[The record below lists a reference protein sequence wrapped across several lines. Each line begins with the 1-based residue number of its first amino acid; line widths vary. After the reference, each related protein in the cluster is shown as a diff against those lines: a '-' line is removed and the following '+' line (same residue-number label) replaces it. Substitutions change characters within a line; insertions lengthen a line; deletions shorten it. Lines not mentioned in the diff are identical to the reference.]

1 MTPLHLTLTPDRAP
15 DEISRPDPAKVLHG
29 APVHST
35 WLYEDRAP
43 LFAGIWQS
51 TPGKWRV
58 CYDEWEY
65 FNILSG
71 AGVLTDA
78 AGTAMPLTP
87 GSRHIIRPGFSG
99 TFEVTQT
106 LTKDFVILT

>member
-1 MTPLHLTLTPDRAP
+1 MTQLHLTLTHDRAP
-15 DEISRPDPAKVLHG
+15 DETSRPDAAKLIHG
-29 APVHST
+29 DPVHTT
-35 WLYEDRAP
+35 WLHEDRAP

-51 TPGKWRV
+51 TPGKWHV
-58 CYDEWEY
+58 SYEEWEY

-71 AGVLTDA
+71 AGVLIDA
-78 AGTAMPLTP
+78 TGAVTLLTP

-99 TFEVTQT
+99 TFEVTET

>member
-1 MTPLHLTLTPDRAP
+1 MTHLHLILSQDREP
-15 DEISRPDPAKVLHG
+15 DESSRPDPAKVVSG
-29 APVHST
+29 DPVHTT
-35 WLYEDRAP
+35 WLLEDRAP
-43 LFAGIWQS
+43 LYAGIWQS

-58 CYDEWEY
+58 SYEEWEY

-71 AGVLTDA
+71 AGILRDA
-78 AGTAMPLTP
+78 TGAQTPLTA

-99 TFEVTQT
+99 TFEVTET